1 MGRSKR
7 GEVPCSTCIRAACCQ
22 NARGSPRSPPG
33 QSSPPPLLSKQKIV
47 LVLLLIWLEIRR
59 CGHSFKI
66 PGLVGIPRRIKIPKV
81 PKGTRHVLFAVLV
94 ESSDFYHLLG
104 AKVKAYKVPLLLLFL
119 FHGFPEVEA
128 VVSSPCQ
135 WLTEASF
142 TSRHRRKSYEVLP
155 QSHQALQVLCAAG
168 VWVQKRA
175 ASCAATQATTGAGQS
190 RLRRPASRVLTGIL
204 LLAYVHYYTSS
215 YPPRLG
221 TGVWRRTQ
229 HHPPSCHTRP
239 AVSAL
244 SWSWARVGR

>member
-66 PGLVGIPRRIKIPKV
+66 PGLVGIPRRIKIPKD

-119 FHGFPEVEA
+119 LHGFPEVEA
-128 VVSSPCQ
+128 VVLSLSMTHRSVLHVSS
-135 WLTEASF
+135 
-142 TSRHRRKSYEVLP
+142 
-155 QSHQALQVLCAAG
+155 
-168 VWVQKRA
+168 QKEK
-175 ASCAATQATTGAGQS
+175 
-190 RLRRPASRVLTGIL
+190 L
-204 LLAYVHYYTSS
+204 
-215 YPPRLG
+215 
-221 TGVWRRTQ
+221 
-229 HHPPSCHTRP
+229 
-239 AVSAL
+239 
-244 SWSWARVGR
+244 